1 MKKET
6 IFRHEL
12 NESIQANAAMNC
24 LKNRNKPQQ
33 LNEFHPAGLARIA
46 LPLLKPVIR
55 KIVANLVSKVG
66 ANAITGSRLM
76 HTVMN
81 KLNAGTI
88 AKVAQKIGETWTEVP
103 EELKQEIWAFA
114 VHTFK
119 ELLEK
124 ENAQPQPATQEQE
137 EGADEKATFA
147 LKLVKKFKN
156 KMTPDYAKN
165 PELFM
170 MLKLQKA
177 LKKPLMSLSKEEY
190 RAWAKAICDA
200 CESVF
205 GSAQEQEEQEDYG
218 MNDLR
223 KWRDSLDFSNNND
236 DVHDEETYTAYDDTD
251 GIWLIINLMRKQGM
265 LRAQGIEGRDDVDDG
280 HAIDKAYDLIEQK
293 LDEEG
298 MWIGDDDHEAERF
311 VSFFGKE
318 IAAEAMKSAIHNQ
331 EQEELPSMERKDMIL
346 ALAEYMSESWIDTG
360 DDGDLDDIYYAIA
373 DILDKT
379 GDYPQSTDWEDCKPW
394 CQKHYKEVE
403 ARIY

>member
-379 GDYPQSTDWEDCKPW
+379 GDYPQSTNWEDCKPW